1 MKKVTR
7 WESIDGRS
15 FKTEHECMLYETEDR
30 LINMLIELID
40 NYIIGN
46 ELDHAKFTVRF
57 KELFTLGI
65 RELKNTK
72 GESK

>member
-1 MKKVTR
+1 MKKITI
-7 WESIDGRS
+7 WESIDGKQ

-30 LINMLIELID
+30 LLNMLLELID
-40 NYIIGN
+40 NYNGQNGLQEAAFIG
-46 ELDHAKFTVRF
+46 RF

-72 GESK
+72 GENK